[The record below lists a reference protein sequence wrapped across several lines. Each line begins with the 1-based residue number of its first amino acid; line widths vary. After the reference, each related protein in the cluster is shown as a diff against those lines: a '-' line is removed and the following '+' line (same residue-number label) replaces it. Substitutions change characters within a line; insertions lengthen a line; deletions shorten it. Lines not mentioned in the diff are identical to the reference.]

1 MSKCG
6 FGTFVSFIKKKGKH
20 KGVLLAGPWEEGLP
34 IFSIQNQEIVK
45 MHFFLSHIT
54 SAPSLGITWG
64 WSIVHTLWHRVRD
77 SSMCEWAY
85 LYGMSSRGL
94 IELKVTNYH
103 HRLGNFDVPPALP
116 FLVQWEST
124 HNFKIIVF
132 NTKKLT
138 KVMTYFLPKSKWIT

>member
-1 MSKCG
+1 MDLVPLFPSL
-6 FGTFVSFIKKKGKH
+6 KKKGNTREY
-20 KGVLLAGPWEEGLP
+20 PWQGHGKRDCQ
-34 IFSIQNQEIVK
+34 FSASKIK
-45 MHFFLSHIT
+45 MHFSLSHIT
-54 SAPSLGITWG
+54 RAPSLGITWG
-64 WSIVHTLWHRVRD
+64 WSIAHTLWHPIRD

-85 LYGMSSRGL
+85 SYGMSSCGL
-94 IELKVTNYH
+94 IELKVANYH
-103 HRLGNFDVPPALP
+103 HRLVNFDVPHALP